1 MWFIKI
7 PLNIYI
13 MLSQNKALI
22 KTIKKV
28 PTLNRH
34 SFIKILMNYAFA
46 VFGAAAFLA
55 LRSFQITYKGLA
67 MNIDE

>member
-7 PLNIYI
+7 PLNIYT
-13 MLSQNKALI
+13 MLSQKKDLI

-34 SFIKILMNYAFA
+34 SFIEILINYAFA

-55 LRSFQITYKGLA
+55 LCSFQITYNGLA